1 MWKKISS
8 VVVLALIM
16 IGYNHCG
23 MPSGSNQKSSLDFSH
38 PDALVPTNTNSVL
51 DVSSEGV
58 DDLELFST
66 TLWQITKNR
75 CASCHG
81 SIQQPLH
88 GSSNVTTAYN
98 AVIDG
103 HKVNFSN
110 PATSRMVLKLKDE
123 NHNCWSNCAE
133 NSNEVL
139 AEVTKWANSR
149 SANAS
154 ADDTESTSL
163 TTSESKTLE
172 ESISSDGDMGM
183 IKLDPLSAMIQAP
196 FARGTSGD
204 VSFIHAPGTGVLRN
218 SNDNRAGMA
227 YFNFSSMKTAQYK
240 LWAYVDAKAGNDD
253 SFFIKVNN
261 DNYTEWHIDET
272 SGFEWRM
279 VTQSTGKNAK
289 SFFIAQGDSNRL
301 EVRQREDGAKIS
313 NIILT
318 DNLDEQAS
326 ESFDLGARVTYS
338 FDISSMLNLGVGS
351 AKLEVDCRE
360 FDEYTYQFSN
370 PRIVSSRSIRVKGMK
385 LLINGNYNPQH
396 ATYNFVD
403 TVTTPGSSSLSEYSL
418 VAIKENGVAAD
429 RFSFSFDVL
438 ELD

>member
-8 VVVLALIM
+8 VVVVALVLV
-16 IGYNHCG
+16 GYNHCG
-23 MPSGSNQKSSLDFSH
+23 MPTSSNQKSSLEFSH
-38 PDALVPTNTNSVL
+38 PDAIVPTSTNSVQ
-51 DVSSEGV
+51 DVSSEEV
-58 DDLELFST
+58 DDLEIFSS

-88 GSSNVTTAYN
+88 GSSNATTAYN

-123 NHNCWSNCAE
+123 NHNCWSNCAD
-133 NSNEVL
+133 NSNEIL
-139 AEVTKWANSR
+139 AQVTKWVNSR
-149 SANAS
+149 SVSAS
-154 ADDTESTSL
+154 TEDVGSSSL

-172 ESISSDGDMGM
+172 ESIGTDGDLGI
-183 IKLDPLSAMIQAP
+183 IKLDPLAAMIQAP
-196 FARGTSGD
+196 FTRGASGD
-204 VSFIHAPGTGVLRN
+204 VSYIHAPGTGVLRRV
-218 SNDNRAGMA
+218 NDGGAGMA

-240 LWAYVDAKAGNDD
+240 MWAYVDAKTGSDD

-261 DNYTEWHIDET
+261 DDYTEWHIGQT
-272 SGFEWRM
+272 NGFEWKM
-279 VTQSTGKNAK
+279 VTQSSGMNAK
-289 SFFIAQGDSNRL
+289 NFFIAQSDSNRL
-301 EVRQREDGAKIS
+301 EVRQREDGAKLS

-318 DNLDEQAS
+318 DNLDDQAF
-326 ESFDLGARVTYS
+326 ESFDLGASVTYR
-338 FDISSMLNLGVGS
+338 FDISSMLNLGAGS
-351 AKLEVDCRE
+351 ASLEIDCRE

-370 PRIVSSRSIRVKGMK
+370 PRIVSTSRIKVKGMK

-396 ATYNFVD
+396 ATYSFVD
-403 TVTTPGSSSLSEYSL
+403 TVTTPGTSSLSEYSL